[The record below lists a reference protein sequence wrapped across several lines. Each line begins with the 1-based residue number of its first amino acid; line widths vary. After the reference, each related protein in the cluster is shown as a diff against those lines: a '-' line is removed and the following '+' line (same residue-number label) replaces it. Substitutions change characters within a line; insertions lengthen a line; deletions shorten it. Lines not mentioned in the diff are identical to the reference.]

1 MLINNLDIDTI
12 FYLSKAFVTNARFFK
27 IIVHTVLSEVRYL
40 QVNPKYE
47 CFQPIR

>member
-1 MLINNLDIDTI
+1 MLINNLEVDTI
-12 FYLSKAFVTNARFFK
+12 FYLSKAFVIHAIFFL